1 MFNEL
6 TALTNCAAEAEM
18 CSRLERAKVPRKV
31 ATNKKPSSDPK
42 RVVAAFL
49 EEAGEVRRIDV
60 ARYGQRAGQIIAR
73 SAQPRRQFG
82 RRRH

>member
-1 MFNEL
+1 
-6 TALTNCAAEAEM
+6 
-18 CSRLERAKVPRKV
+18 VPSKV

-49 EEAGEVRRIDV
+49 EEAGEVAPIDV
-60 ARYGQRAGQIIAR
+60 VRYGQRAGEIIAR
-73 SAQPRRQFG
+73 SAQPRRQSG